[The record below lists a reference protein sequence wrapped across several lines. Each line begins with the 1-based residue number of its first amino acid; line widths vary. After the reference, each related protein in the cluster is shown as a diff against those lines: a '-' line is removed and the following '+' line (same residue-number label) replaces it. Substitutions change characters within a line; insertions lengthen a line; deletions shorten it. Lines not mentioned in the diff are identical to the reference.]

1 MIDLALKMLLDEK
14 VRFAATVFGVGFAA
28 ALILIQVGLFFGLL
42 ENASITIER
51 LNADLWVTTRN
62 SPNVDFGNPFPE
74 TYVQRVRSIP
84 GVARADNLIVWYA
97 IVALPTGAKESVIY
111 YGLKDFPAWHFPW
124 NVESGD
130 PADLR
135 RGHYVMLDASAERRF
150 GPFRAGDYREF
161 QGRRLKIIGRTRE
174 ALSFTTSPVAFLDYG
189 LAQSLSPDE
198 LRGRTTFIVVR
209 LDPGADAAAVKRE
222 IRSRL
227 PYNDVYGQAEW
238 AARSRGYWI
247 ESTGLGLTLFLTV
260 TLGALVGV
268 VIVAQT
274 LYSSTSEHLVDFAT
288 VKSLGGGN
296 VTVYAIVAEQ
306 ALYAS
311 ALGYGLALALVCGLA
326 PILHRFDMKMIVSPT
341 LAGLVFVGTQALC
354 VGAASLSFH
363 KVASLDPAI
372 VFRG

>member
-1 MIDLALKMLLDEK
+1 M
-14 VRFAATVFGVGFAA
+14 
-28 ALILIQVGLFFGLL
+28 
-42 ENASITIER
+42 
-51 LNADLWVTTRN
+51 
-62 SPNVDFGNPFPE
+62 
-74 TYVQRVRSIP
+74 
-84 GVARADNLIVWYA
+84 
-97 IVALPTGAKESVIY
+97 
-111 YGLKDFPAWHFPW
+111 KDFAAWHFPW

-209 LDPGADAAAVKRE
+209 LEPGADVAAVTRE
-222 IRSRL
+222 IRRRL

-274 LYSSTSEHLVDFAT
+274 LYASTTEHLVDFGT
-288 VKSLGGGN
+288 VK
-296 VTVYAIVAEQ
+296 
-306 ALYAS
+306 
-311 ALGYGLALALVCGLA
+311 ALGRRQPDGLCDHRRAGVVRGGPGLWSGPGPGVWA
-326 PILHRFDMKMIVSPT
+326 GARSWQRFDMKMIVSPT
-341 LAGLVFVGTQALC
+341 LAGLVFVGTQVLC